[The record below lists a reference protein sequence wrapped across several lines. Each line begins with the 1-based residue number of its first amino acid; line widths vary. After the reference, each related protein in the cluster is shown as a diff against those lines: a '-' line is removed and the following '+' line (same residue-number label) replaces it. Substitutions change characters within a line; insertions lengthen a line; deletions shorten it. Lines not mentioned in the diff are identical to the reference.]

1 MPEFVTFGETMAVF
15 APCEKLPLRY
25 CPDYKLR
32 MAGAESNTAIGL
44 AKLGHKSGWVSSL
57 GDDEMG
63 AYVLNSIRSEG
74 VDVSGVVV
82 KTNKRTGLML
92 KQLSGGETAV
102 FYYRENSAA
111 SRFCA
116 DDIDFEYLKSAKII
130 HLTGI
135 TPVLSQSCKE
145 ACEAV
150 VDFALNNDIALSF
163 DPNIRL
169 RLWGNNDYTDLI
181 CKIMFVSK
189 IVMLGLD
196 ESKKLLNIDVPEEI
210 VNILR
215 SKGVH
220 FIAIK
225 DGSNGAWV
233 ADKNDFIFIEA
244 QKCNC
249 IDPVGAGD
257 GFNAGFISGILSGCD
272 LETCGRMGAIAGA
285 MATETTGD
293 VEGYPTDKQMEAR
306 LSETKIIYR

>member
-1 MPEFVTFGETMAVF
+1 MPEIVTLGETMAVF

-44 AKLGHKSGWVSSL
+44 AKLGHKAGWISSL

-63 AYVLNSIRSEG
+63 AYVLNSIRAEG
-74 VDVSGVVV
+74 VEVSGVVINP
-82 KTNKRTGLML
+82 NKRTGLML
-92 KQLSGGETAV
+92 KQLSGGETSV

-111 SRFCA
+111 SCFCA
-116 DDIDFEYLKSAKII
+116 DDIDYDYLKSAKII

-150 VDFALNNDIALSF
+150 VDFALKNNITLSF

-181 CKIMFVSK
+181 CKIMFASK

-196 ESKKLLNIDVPEEI
+196 EAKKLLGTNVPEEI
-210 VNILR
+210 INILR
-215 SKGVH
+215 SKGARY
-220 FIAIK
+220 IAIK

-233 ADKNDFIFIEA
+233 ADKNDTVFVEA

-257 GFNAGFISGILSGCD
+257 GFNAGFLSGILNEEN
-272 LETCGRMGAIAGA
+272 LETCGKMGAVAGA

-293 VEGYPTDKQMEAR
+293 TEGYPTTKQMDAR
-306 LSETKIIYR
+306 LKKADVIYR